1 MFPGRMVG
9 ERSSCGGTPRLNE
22 KGNALKPVMIAGI
35 VLVLL
40 GAFALFRGLSF
51 GSQETVLRVGDLEVS
66 AEGRRQV
73 PEWIGGVAIL
83 GGILMIVAGV
93 QSGRHA

>member
-1 MFPGRMVG
+1 M
-9 ERSSCGGTPRLNE
+9 
-22 KGNALKPVMIAGI
+22 KPVMIAGI

-40 GAFALFRGLSF
+40 GAFALFRGGLSF

-66 AEGRRQV
+66 AEGRRELPDWV
-73 PEWIGGVAIL
+73 GGVAIL

-93 QSGRHA
+93 QSGRRA